1 MQWFTIARIWR
12 IICHQVSA
20 TRLTSVYVRIERKL
34 FFFFAKDSAWVISR
48 TKKWDDKI
56 KKEVDGIIDKY
67 FIKEKMA
74 EATHDADR

>member
-1 MQWFTIARIWR
+1 VCMSELKEYFYF
-12 IICHQVSA
+12 V
-20 TRLTSVYVRIERKL
+20 
-34 FFFFAKDSAWVISR
+34 FAKDSAWVISR